1 MKQLPRV
8 DTGTGCGHGMP
19 RCCPGDVPAARC
31 HCQAAHAGDT
41 AALLR
46 PWQVASPRPGSSLTG
61 ERGNPV
67 QGSYEMA
74 PFWWG
79 QLEVCPPAPPKKPT
93 PNHKLQVL
101 PGTEPRGDG
110 DVPGAGKAP
119 SLPTIHLHP
128 PQERGEKRRSRAEI
142 PPPCHHNIETPAPP
156 PAPHDTGRA
165 AGTQKGVSTPSSR
178 AFGGGGTPSM
188 ASPAPFLCS
197 GCFFPRRAVLLGLHG
212 HPTLSPENVPPA
224 PMIHHFVAH
233 ARRALP
239 FPHSTTEKPAKGE
252 TSSRQKA
259 GGAGQGGTRNTRA
272 VNSAPLERG
281 KRNKDLAGITTSI
294 PKHPDAGVVASPTPE
309 RFPTDKGRRHS
320 QHPSGGKPSIP
331 RKTRPAFLP
340 STCHSPSP
348 TAAIGTHP

>member
-142 PPPCHHNIETPAPP
+142 PPP
-156 PAPHDTGRA
+156 RA
-165 AGTQKGVSTPSSR
+165 
-178 AFGGGGTPSM
+178 
-188 ASPAPFLCS
+188 
-197 GCFFPRRAVLLGLHG
+197 
-212 HPTLSPENVPPA
+212 
-224 PMIHHFVAH
+224 
-233 ARRALP
+233 
-239 FPHSTTEKPAKGE
+239 
-252 TSSRQKA
+252 
-259 GGAGQGGTRNTRA
+259 
-272 VNSAPLERG
+272 
-281 KRNKDLAGITTSI
+281 ITTSR
-294 PKHPDAGVVASPTPE
+294 PQHRP
-309 RFPTDKGRRHS
+309 
-320 QHPSGGKPSIP
+320 QHPTTRGEPQGP
-331 RKTRPAFLP
+331 RRVFLP
-340 STCHSPSP
+340 PVHVLLVGGAPPAWPPQPHFSAVAVSFPAGLCCSGSTATPPSALKMSPLLR
-348 TAAIGTHP
+348 

>member
-142 PPPCHHNIETPAPP
+142 PPPVPSQHRDPSTAP
-156 PAPHDTGRA
+156 
-165 AGTQKGVSTPSSR
+165 STPRHGESR
-178 AFGGGGTPSM
+178 RDPE
-188 ASPAPFLCS
+188 
-197 GCFFPRRAVLLGLHG
+197 GCFYPQFTCFWWGG
-212 HPTLSPENVPPA
+212 HPQHGLPSPISLQWLFLSPQGCAARAPQPP
-224 PMIHHFVAH
+224 
-233 ARRALP
+233 
-239 FPHSTTEKPAKGE
+239 
-252 TSSRQKA
+252 
-259 GGAGQGGTRNTRA
+259 
-272 VNSAPLERG
+272 
-281 KRNKDLAGITTSI
+281 
-294 PKHPDAGVVASPTPE
+294 HPQP
-309 RFPTDKGRRHS
+309 
-320 QHPSGGKPSIP
+320 
-331 RKTRPAFLP
+331 
-340 STCHSPSP
+340 
-348 TAAIGTHP
+348 